1 MDKQAK
7 SLLAF
12 GEVLFDLINDQA
24 HLGGASLNVA
34 AHFTKHGNEAYLIS
48 AVGDDS
54 LGKQAKFIANSY
66 GINTELIHVNDH
78 PTGIVE
84 VTLSALGQPSRPI

>member
-12 GEVLFDLINDQA
+12 GEVLFDLINDQV
-24 HLGGASLNVA
+24 HLGGASL
-34 AHFTKHGNEAYLIS
+34 TKHGNEAYLIS